1 MKTTKIIAVSFLFLS
16 SLSVVTAYGWR
27 RGWGGGV
34 GVGIG
39 AGLATSAIVGSA
51 IAASRPRYY
60 DAPYYSGRYE
70 RLSDCKKALRDLEK
84 ENRDVIRENDNLKRE
99 NDDLK
104 RQAPA
109 TR

>member
-27 RGWGGGV
+27 GRWGGGV
-34 GVGIG
+34 GP
-39 AGLATSAIVGSA
+39 ALATTAIVGA

-70 RLSDCKKALRDLEK
+70 RLSDCKKALRDLER